1 MIAGYGKIR
10 RYLKNI
16 YDNSEL
22 SELSG
27 ENLLDILQNGELLKN
42 KITVFIVL
50 ATDYAAV
57 GSESKL
63 LREAINSST
72 ENVNFILIAETEALL
87 ATKKPTN
94 KNIVVVIEKSKKAD
108 VLRKIIE
115 RYITVTEL
123 EQNIEDVNSFKQEY
137 IFQEDVEQDS
147 VKDITSVNILEQ
159 DMVEEYEESQQ
170 MEIEKEEELDS
181 SVEFSKKEEVQDS
194 MYVQEQLKT
203 QQETNVELFC
213 FPLAELPEYK
223 PLTLNKPE
231 DIISYLI
238 RRWG

>member
-63 LREAINSST
+63 LREAMNSST

>member
-27 ENLLDILQNGELLKN
+27 EHLLDILQNGELLKN

-63 LREAINSST
+63 LREAMNSST

-123 EQNIEDVNSFKQEY
+123 EQNIEDVNSFKQES

-147 VKDITSVNILEQ
+147 VKDITSVDILEQ
-159 DMVEEYEESQQ
+159 DMVEEYEEAQ
-170 MEIEKEEELDS
+170 
-181 SVEFSKKEEVQDS
+181 
-194 MYVQEQLKT
+194 
-203 QQETNVELFC
+203 
-213 FPLAELPEYK
+213 
-223 PLTLNKPE
+223 
-231 DIISYLI
+231 
-238 RRWG
+238 

>member
-27 ENLLDILQNGELLKN
+27 EHLLDILQNGELLKN

-63 LREAINSST
+63 LREAMNSST